1 MTIQS
6 AQEPSAPRMELAQFA
21 DKRLATCGDTSR
33 EANTLT
39 QQCNPPPAPA
49 PDTQTQH
56 VHVSMEPNTAKFQR
70 HMVVFLAARTS
81 GVGGVTLGTQV
92 STRRTLPTGCSLNTR
107 GASPCTT
114 LAPRP
119 ASDSHRLL
127 SWARAGAAPRVPVA
141 VVDAAASSLLS
152 ITTVA
157 VVGRMDAGGAG

>member
-1 MTIQS
+1 
-6 AQEPSAPRMELAQFA
+6 METQAG
-21 DKRLATCGDTSR
+21 KATHWHNNATH
-33 EANTLT
+33 
-39 QQCNPPPAPA
+39 PPPQHT
-49 PDTQTQH
+49 DTQTQH
-56 VHVSMEPNTAKFQR
+56 VHVGMESYTAKFQR
-70 HMVVFLAARTS
+70 AHGSVFGSIRTSDQPPHLPKHIPRWVQPPARTS